1 MKTVIF
7 KDYSEFLN
15 RTDKS
20 VNGVSVAF
28 AEQNPEYKEQN
39 QTNQGCWNCMGCSD
53 CIDCRGCS
61 DCSYCM
67 GCRGC
72 SDCSYCMGC
81 SDCSDCSN
89 FNYNPQR
96 IISPVIGSRN
106 DQTTYYFTSDHGQ
119 VVCGCFEGSME
130 EFEKAVN
137 YNHGDN
143 EHGKAYRHWIQAVR
157 QYVNTINTLQ
167 CKAF

>member
-106 DQTTYYFTSDHGQ
+106 DQTTYITSHQTMGRLYVAALRDQWRNLKRLSIITTGIM
-119 VVCGCFEGSME
+119 SMAKHTDIG
-130 EFEKAVN
+130 FKQS
-137 YNHGDN
+137 DSM
-143 EHGKAYRHWIQAVR
+143 
-157 QYVNTINTLQ
+157 
-167 CKAF
+167 